1 MVLFPVT
8 RVFTVHQAGIAG
20 EGSVMERRGDEK
32 LLVGPRKDVRR
43 HHQGHYHQSKNEAA
57 SLPLL
62 EAQKPAPA
70 LVPLSPHLENSKQV
84 HLLTVHT
91 KHNFVLALARG
102 ALRVTVKRA
111 SSAAHLL
118 FALVVG
124 QQLYAAINAVPH
136 GNALGL
142 LAHRAMGEPLRSP
155 DIRKVCWK
163 TLKEV
168 F

>member
-1 MVLFPVT
+1 MLFRVA
-8 RVFTVHQAGIAG
+8 RVFTVRQAGIAG
-20 EGSVMERRGDEK
+20 EGSIMERRGDQK
-32 LLVGPRKDVRR
+32 LLVGPRKDVRC
-43 HHQGHYHQSKNEAA
+43 HHQGHDHQSKNQAT

-62 EAQKPAPA
+62 EAQKPAPVLIA
-70 LVPLSPHLENSKQV
+70 LSPHLENSKQV

-91 KHNFVLALARG
+91 KHNFVLSFARRALQ
-102 ALRVTVKRA
+102 VTVKGA
-111 SSAAHLL
+111 SSAASLL
-118 FALVVG
+118 FVLAVG

-155 DIRKVCWK
+155 DACKSRWN
-163 TLKEV
+163 T